1 MQGLVLKS
9 TGKWYNVELDGGPIV
24 KATIRGKLRIE
35 GLKTTNP
42 IATGDWVEIEFDDR
56 TGKNNFTSPEIE
68 TIEDNSKATKKAKAK
83 KAKRNKERLQSEEE
97 QNELEVEVN
106 YCIKSIVP
114 RKNYIVRKSTNL
126 SKQMQILAANV
137 DHAYLV
143 VTLKSPV
150 TQIAFIDRFL
160 VSAESFRIPTS
171 ILFNKVD
178 LFGEDEHL
186 LLEGLS
192 AMYSKIGYACHP
204 ISAQNEEDVLFLR
217 EEIKGKQVMIS
228 GNSGV
233 GKTTLVNSLDPSF
246 SLRTGEISSVHEQ
259 GKHTTTF
266 AEMHQLQTGG
276 YIIDTPGIRAF
287 GVIDL
292 EKDHIAHY
300 FPEMRALIGACK
312 FHNCKHLNEPQCAV
326 KKAVEEEE
334 ISASRYQSYLQ
345 LMQEDQNDPYRRND
359 FV

>member
-9 TGKWYNVELDGGPIV
+9 TGKWYNVALDGGNII

-42 IATGDWVEIEFDDR
+42 IAAGDRVEIIKGESN
-56 TGKNNFTSPEIE
+56 GNNNE
-68 TIEDNSKATKKAKAK
+68 EDYS
-83 KAKRNKERLQSEEE
+83 
-97 QNELEVEVN
+97 
-106 YCIKSIVP
+106 IKSILP
-114 RKNYIVRKSTNL
+114 RVNYIVRKSTNL

-178 LFGEDEHL
+178 LFGEEEQL
-186 LLEGLS
+186 LLEGLT
-192 AMYSKIGYACHP
+192 AIYSKIGYACYP
-204 ISAQNEEDVLFLR
+204 ISAQNEADVAFLR
-217 EEIKGKQVMIS
+217 MAIKDKQVMIS

-233 GKTTLVNSLDPSF
+233 GKTTLVNSLDPTLD
-246 SLRTGEISSVHEQ
+246 LRTGEISTFHEQ

-266 AEMHQLQTGG
+266 AEMHQLQSGG

-292 EKDHIAHY
+292 EKEHYAHY
-300 FPEMRALIGACK
+300 FPEMRELIGACR
-312 FHNCKHLNEPQCAV
+312 FHNCLHLNEPHCAV
-326 KKAVEEEE
+326 KAAVETEE
-334 ISASRYQSYLQ
+334 ISPSRYQSYLQ
-345 LMQEDQNDPYRRND
+345 LMLEDSSDPYRRNE
-359 FV
+359 F

>member
-9 TGKWYNVELDGGPIV
+9 TGKWYDIALNDGQII

-42 IATGDWVEIEFDDR
+42 IAAGDLVEIIKGESN
-56 TGKNNFTSPEIE
+56 GNNN
-68 TIEDNSKATKKAKAK
+68 EDNYS
-83 KAKRNKERLQSEEE
+83 
-97 QNELEVEVN
+97 
-106 YCIKSIVP
+106 IKSILP
-114 RKNYIVRKSTNL
+114 RVNYIVRKSTNL

-178 LFGEDEHL
+178 LFGEEEQL
-186 LLEGLS
+186 LLEGLT
-192 AMYSKIGYACHP
+192 AIYSKIGYACHP
-204 ISAQNEEDVLFLR
+204 ISAQNEADVLFLR
-217 EEIKGKQVMIS
+217 AAINGKQVMIS

-233 GKTTLVNSLDPSF
+233 GKTTLVNSLDPSLD
-246 SLRTGEISSVHEQ
+246 LRTGEISTFHEQ

-292 EKDHIAHY
+292 EKEHYAHY
-300 FPEMRALIGACK
+300 FPEMRELIGACR
-312 FHNCKHLNEPQCAV
+312 FHNCLHLNEPHCAV
-326 KKAVEEEE
+326 KAAVEAEE
-334 ISASRYQSYLQ
+334 ISPSRYQSYVQ
-345 LMQEDQNDPYRRND
+345 LMLEDSSDPYRRNE
-359 FV
+359 F

>member
-9 TGKWYNVELDGGPIV
+9 TGKWYDIALDGGQII

-42 IATGDWVEIEFDDR
+42 IAAGDRVEIIKGESN
-56 TGKNNFTSPEIE
+56 GNNNE
-68 TIEDNSKATKKAKAK
+68 EDYS
-83 KAKRNKERLQSEEE
+83 
-97 QNELEVEVN
+97 
-106 YCIKSIVP
+106 IKSILP
-114 RKNYIVRKSTNL
+114 RVNYIVRKSTNL

-160 VSAESFRIPTS
+160 VAAESFRIPTS

-178 LFGEDEHL
+178 LFGEEEQL
-186 LLEGLS
+186 LLEGLT
-192 AMYSKIGYACHP
+192 AIYSKIGYACHP
-204 ISAQNEEDVLFLR
+204 ISAQNEADVLFLR
-217 EEIKGKQVMIS
+217 AAIKGKQVMIS

-233 GKTTLVNSLDPSF
+233 GKTTLVNSLDPTLD
-246 SLRTGEISSVHEQ
+246 LRTGEISTFHEQ

-292 EKDHIAHY
+292 EKEHYAHY
-300 FPEMRALIGACK
+300 FPEMRELIGACR
-312 FHNCKHLNEPQCAV
+312 FHNCLHLNEPHCAV
-326 KKAVEEEE
+326 KAAVESEE
-334 ISASRYQSYLQ
+334 ISQSRYQSYVQ
-345 LMQEDQNDPYRRND
+345 LMLEDSSDPYRRNE
-359 FV
+359 F

>member
-9 TGKWYNVELDGGPIV
+9 TGKWYDVALDGGKII

-42 IATGDWVEIEFDDR
+42 IAAGDLVEIIKGESN
-56 TGKNNFTSPEIE
+56 GNNNE
-68 TIEDNSKATKKAKAK
+68 EDYS
-83 KAKRNKERLQSEEE
+83 
-97 QNELEVEVN
+97 
-106 YCIKSIVP
+106 IKSILP
-114 RKNYIVRKSTNL
+114 RVNYIVRKSTNL

-178 LFGEDEHL
+178 LFGEEEQL
-186 LLEGLS
+186 LLEGLT
-192 AMYSKIGYACHP
+192 AIYSEIGYACYP
-204 ISAQNEEDVLFLR
+204 ISAQNEADVAFLR
-217 EEIKGKQVMIS
+217 KAIKDKKVMIS

-233 GKTTLVNSLDPSF
+233 GKTTLVNSLDPTLD
-246 SLRTGEISSVHEQ
+246 LRTGEISTFHEQ

-266 AEMHQLQTGG
+266 AEMHQLQSGG

-292 EKDHIAHY
+292 EKEHYAHY
-300 FPEMRALIGACK
+300 FPEMRELIGACR
-312 FHNCKHLNEPQCAV
+312 FHNCLRFFRHFP
-326 KKAVEEEE
+326 
-334 ISASRYQSYLQ
+334 
-345 LMQEDQNDPYRRND
+345 D
-359 FV
+359 FLIIFPIFS